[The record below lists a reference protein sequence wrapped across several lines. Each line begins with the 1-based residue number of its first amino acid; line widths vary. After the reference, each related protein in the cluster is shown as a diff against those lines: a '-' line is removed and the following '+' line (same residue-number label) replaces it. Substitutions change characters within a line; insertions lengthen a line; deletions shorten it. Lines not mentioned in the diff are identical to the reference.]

1 MRGRARSR
9 SGDVACI
16 LVVIAVSKVIGV
28 DATML
33 QLSTLYTPTQKV
45 GGFGE
50 GGDAVSRPPV
60 TSCRP
65 CPRPGKQSDSQPD
78 KDPPMSSPLSIATT
92 APRPLIRANPKTPKL
107 VRLDVLE
114 AATHVA
120 GKACQLLIGL
130 MLLVVIRGAPTVPLT
145 RRTMARVNIS
155 REAAGPA
162 LRRLED
168 AGLVKVWRLPGRASM
183 VCLLEPGKTTPLMIH
198 PQDHR

>member
-1 MRGRARSR
+1 MRTRSR
-9 SGDVACI
+9 LGYMVDIRWGYMVDI
-16 LVVIAVSKVIGV
+16 IVVG
-28 DATML
+28 ATML

-45 GGFGE
+45 GGFR

-65 CPRPGKQSDSQPD
+65 CPRPGKQSDSQSD
-78 KDPPMSSPLSIATT
+78 KDPPMSYSLSIATT

-183 VCLLEPGKTTPLMIH
+183 VCLLEPGKTTPLVIH